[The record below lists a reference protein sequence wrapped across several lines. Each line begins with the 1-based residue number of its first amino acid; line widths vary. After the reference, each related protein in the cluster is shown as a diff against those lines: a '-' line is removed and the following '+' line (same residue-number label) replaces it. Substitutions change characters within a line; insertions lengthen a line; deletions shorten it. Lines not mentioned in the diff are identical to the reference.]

1 MRNIL
6 LLLVMFFFNSLFAV
20 KKNKD
25 RFDVSLNM
33 VSVNAGRQQILFNN
47 SLELFNGI
55 QIRYYHLNLG
65 FRLSGNYQHRI
76 CNYPFHT
83 DNGSVIKSNS
93 FRLSAGI
100 QVQVVKQLKWLY
112 AFSDLGFRRLKGT
125 GYYGAYYLSP
135 FPVAVELTRLSLG
148 AELQSG
154 VGLKLRLG
162 NHFRFFTEAGVS
174 VVCLA
179 NTYTYPF
186 RPQSGELPDDKTS
199 SVFGSFGRL
208 GFSVAF

>member
-1 MRNIL
+1 MKKIV
-6 LLLVMFFFNSLFAV
+6 LVLAMFFSTSLSAH
-20 KKNKD
+20 KKHID
-25 RFDVSLNM
+25 RFEVSISV
-33 VSVNAGRQQILFNN
+33 VSVNIGRSHLIFNN
-47 SLELFNGI
+47 QFEILNSIHVKYFQKKIGYRVSGSYLRHVHHFPFHDCNGI
-55 QIRYYHLNLG
+55 IEN
-65 FRLSGNYQHRI
+65 
-76 CNYPFHT
+76 
-83 DNGSVIKSNS
+83 SNS
-93 FRLSAGI
+93 LRLSAGI

-125 GYYGAYYLSP
+125 GYYGAYYPSP

-154 VGLKLRLG
+154 VGMKLRLG

-186 RPQSGELPDDKTS
+186 RPQSWELPDDKTS
-199 SVFGSFGRL
+199 SAVGSFGRL